1 MSKKV
6 LVVSVACALAL
17 AWIPISTGAG
27 KGKTNPAVGF
37 CDATISQS
45 MGRLNQIVRGRNQS
59 SNCLAVA
66 TALNALAG
74 AGCGELYTQGKLA
87 ASEYRPG
94 GPVMT
99 TICTAMVDICGI
111 ALPPDACPE

>member
-6 LVVSVACALAL
+6 LIVSVACALAL
-17 AWIPISTGAG
+17 ACIPISAAAG
-27 KGKTNPAVGF
+27 NGNSNQTVGF
-37 CDATISQS
+37 CNATISQS
-45 MGRLNQIVRGRNQS
+45 MGALNQILRGVKQS

-66 TALNALAG
+66 TNLKALAA

-87 ASEYRPG
+87 ASKFHPG

-99 TICTAMVDICGI
+99 TVCTAVVDICGI
-111 ALPPDACPE
+111 ELPPDSCPE